1 MDANQKPNQALP
13 ELTELLFQSQDK
25 ARDIL
30 KKYFAKIEAPEA
42 VSALVDA
49 IEYGTQMAASSIREV
64 GTADDPLESA
74 AFEIEDTVKRL
85 AENTAAVSS
94 FLDQQGK

>member
-13 ELTELLFQSQDK
+13 ELTELLFQSQDR

-30 KKYFAKIEAPEA
+30 KKYLAETGAPEA
-42 VSALVDA
+42 VGALVND
-49 IEYGTQMAASSIREV
+49 IEYGTQMAASTIREV
-64 GTADDPLESA
+64 GTSDDPLKSA

-94 FLDQQGK
+94 FLDQREK